1 MSDGLVRLTREY
13 AERQLR
19 SGRFFWI
26 DLYRPTADEFAVLS
40 DVFHFHPVAIENS
53 QQFGQRPKFED
64 YDDFVFL
71 VVYGAATDEDRLV
84 EVHCFYS
91 QRFLVTV
98 HVDVVTALDDVR
110 RRYDSDEQP
119 VDDGS
124 LLLYRIVD
132 ALVDSFVPVLADFD
146 DRLDDL
152 ADKILVKGGGG
163 QQKQIFAMKRQL
175 VRVRKVVVPERDVF
189 ASLIGGGAGLP
200 GMTHEAQ
207 RYFRAI
213 EDHLVRLS
221 DQLDAYRDLLTN
233 ATQAFLS
240 AASNQQNFVMRQLTV
255 ISTIF
260 LPLTF
265 VTGFFGQNF
274 GWMVDRIGEWPS
286 FVILGVGV
294 EVVAVA
300 ATVVL
305 LRRRGLSP
313 DT

>member
-1 MSDGLVRLTREY
+1 MSDGRIRLTREY

-26 DLYRPTADEFAVLS
+26 DLYRPTADEFAVLR

-53 QQFGQRPKFED
+53 QQFGQRPKLED

-71 VVYGAATDEDRLV
+71 VVYGAATDEDRVV

-98 HVDVVTALDDVR
+98 HVDPVSALDDVR
-110 RRYDSDEQP
+110 RHYDPDENP
-119 VDDGS
+119 VDEGA

-132 ALVDSFVPVLADFD
+132 ALVDSFFPVLADFD

-152 ADKILVKGGGG
+152 ADKILLNGGGG
-163 QQKQIFAMKRQL
+163 QLKQIFAMKRQL
-175 VRVRKVVVPERDVF
+175 VRIRKVVLPERDVF
-189 ASLIGGGAGLP
+189 ASLIGGGADLP
-200 GMTHEAQ
+200 GMTHDAQ

-221 DQLDAYRDLLTN
+221 DQVDTYRDLLTN

-240 AASNQQNFVMRQLTV
+240 AASNQQNVIMRQLTV

-274 GWMVDRIGEWPS
+274 GWMVDKIGEWPS
-286 FVILGVGV
+286 FVILGIGV

-300 ATVVL
+300 VTVVL